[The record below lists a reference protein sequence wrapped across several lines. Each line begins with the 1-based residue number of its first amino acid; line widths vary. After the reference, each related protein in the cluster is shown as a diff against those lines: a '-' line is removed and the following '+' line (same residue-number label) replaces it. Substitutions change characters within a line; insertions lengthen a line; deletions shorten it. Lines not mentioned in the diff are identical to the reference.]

1 MGRSNSFASVSNRR
15 SNAEA
20 HPWRLSRHVDFKVA
34 DTPAYGYPVVA
45 GKRIFVEDKNSVML
59 WILE

>member
-1 MGRSNSFASVSNRR
+1 
-15 SNAEA
+15 
-20 HPWRLSRHVDFKVA
+20 LSRHVDFKVA